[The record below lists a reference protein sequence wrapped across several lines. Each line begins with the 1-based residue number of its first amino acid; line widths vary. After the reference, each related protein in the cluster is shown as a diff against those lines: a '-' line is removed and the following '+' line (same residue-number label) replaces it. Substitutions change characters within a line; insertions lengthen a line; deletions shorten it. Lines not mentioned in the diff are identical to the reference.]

1 MCIVQILFGLILLVA
16 QRCIP
21 TIFDVDDLT
30 TLILTNDANVSN
42 ETTTTALDELTLQ
55 DIEDG
60 TV

>member
-1 MCIVQILFGLILLVA
+1 MDFMFGLILLVA
-16 QRCIP
+16 QYCIP

-30 TLILTNDANVSN
+30 ELILTNNANISSN
-42 ETTTTALDELTLQ
+42 VTITELNEITLQ